1 MRERARAS
9 DPFDGTEL
17 QFQRLLENA
26 PDLIYRYRVQPP
38 RGYDYINSACLAIMG
53 RTAKEFY
60 ADPELGLACVHP
72 DDRHIILQAFQND
85 PAKLQL
91 AIQLRW
97 VHSGGRIVWAE
108 HRRVPVLD
116 RRGRI
121 IAIEGVG
128 RDITASLEIETQ
140 LRESE
145 NQLRR
150 LAASVQ
156 SAREEERAH
165 LSRELHD
172 ELGQAL
178 TIVKID
184 LTRTIRDLIPMG
196 LTPDIA
202 DRMQSAIGNIDVATE
217 TVRRLASALRPPAL
231 DHLGLAAA
239 IELEAAAL
247 ARRTGL
253 RCRVG
258 GSLRTAGMTSEQTTA
273 VFRIVQEAL
282 TNVVRH
288 SDASAV
294 RITMR
299 QTARTISVRIHDNG
313 RGISGDVIDHPGS
326 IGLLGMRERAK
337 LAGARLSIGARSGK
351 GTDILIAVSV
361 NPARGA
367 RRS

>member
-1 MRERARAS
+1 MVPRARTTQ
-9 DPFDGTEL
+9 PFDGTEL

-26 PDLIYRYRVQPP
+26 PALIYRFRVQPP

-53 RTAKEFY
+53 RPPKDFY
-60 ADPELGLACVHP
+60 ADPELALACVHP
-72 DDRHIILQAFQND
+72 EDRHIIRQAFQHD
-85 PAKLQL
+85 VAKLQL

-97 VHSGGRIVWAE
+97 VHPDGRIVWAE
-108 HRRVPVLD
+108 HCRVPVLD
-116 RRGRI
+116 QSGQL

-145 NQLRR
+145 DQLRR

-172 ELGQAL
+172 ELGQTL
-178 TIVKID
+178 TIIKID
-184 LTRTIRDLIPMG
+184 LTRAIRDLVPTG
-196 LTPDIA
+196 LAPAIA
-202 DRMQSAIGNIDVATE
+202 DRMQSVVGNLDVATE
-217 TVRRLASALRPPAL
+217 SVRRLASALRPPAL

-253 RCRVG
+253 RCRVS
-258 GSLRTAGMTSEQTTA
+258 GSLRTSGMTSEQTTA

-299 QTARTISVRIHDNG
+299 QTARSIAVRIHDNG
-313 RGISGDVIDHPGS
+313 RGIAGGVIDHPAS

-337 LAGARLSIGARSGK
+337 LAGARLSIAAKGGK
-351 GTDILIAVSV
+351 GTDILIAVSLSPV
-361 NPARGA
+361 RGTP
-367 RRS
+367 RS

>member
-1 MRERARAS
+1 MMHRARAVDS
-9 DPFDGTEL
+9 FDGTEL

-26 PDLIYRYRVQPP
+26 PDLIYRFRVERP

-53 RTAKEFY
+53 RPARDFY
-60 ADPELGLACVHP
+60 ADPELALACVHP
-72 DDRHIILQAFQND
+72 EDRHIMLQAFQTN

-97 VHSGGRIVWAE
+97 VHPDGRIVWAE

-116 RRGRI
+116 RRGRL

-128 RDITASLEIETQ
+128 RDITASLQIETQ

-172 ELGQAL
+172 ELGQTL
-178 TIVKID
+178 TIIKLD
-184 LTRTIRDLIPMG
+184 LTRAIRDLIPTG
-196 LTPDIA
+196 LAPNIA
-202 DRMQSAIGNIDVATE
+202 DRMQSVVGNIDVATE
-217 TVRRLASALRPPAL
+217 TVRRLATALRPPAL

-253 RCRVG
+253 RCRVA
-258 GSLRTAGMTSEQTTA
+258 GSLRTSGMTSEQTTA

-288 SDASAV
+288 SDASTV

-299 QTARTISVRIHDNG
+299 QTARSIAVRIHDNG
-313 RGISGDVIDHPGS
+313 RGIAGDVIDHPAS

-337 LAGARLSIGARSGK
+337 LAGARLSITAKGGK
-351 GTDILIAVSV
+351 GTDILIAVSLSPV
-361 NPARGA
+361 RGTP
-367 RRS
+367 SS

>member
-1 MRERARAS
+1 MTQRSRATQ
-9 DPFDGTEL
+9 PFSRTEL

-26 PDLIYRYRVQPP
+26 PDVIYRFRVQPP
-38 RGYDYINSACLAIMG
+38 RGYDYINSACAAIMG
-53 RTAKEFY
+53 RPAADFY
-60 ADPELGLACVHP
+60 ADPDLALACVHP
-72 DDRHIILQAFQND
+72 DDRHIILQAFQHD
-85 PAKLQL
+85 LAKLQL

-97 VHSGGRIVWAE
+97 VHPDGRIIWAE
-108 HRRVPVLD
+108 HRRVPILD
-116 RRGRI
+116 RRGRL

-145 NQLRR
+145 DQLRR
-150 LAASVQ
+150 LAARVQ

-172 ELGQAL
+172 ELGQTL

-184 LTRTIRDLIPMG
+184 LSRAIRDLNPTS
-196 LTPDIA
+196 LAPDIA
-202 DRMQSAIGNIDVATE
+202 DRMQSVVGNVDVATE

-253 RCRVG
+253 RCRVAG
-258 GSLRTAGMTSEQTTA
+258 GLRTSGMTSEQTTA

-282 TNVVRH
+282 TNAVRH

-299 QTARTISVRIHDNG
+299 QTARNIAVRIHDNG
-313 RGISGDVIDHPGS
+313 RGIAGDVIDHPAS
-326 IGLLGMRERAK
+326 IGLLGMRERAT
-337 LAGARLSIGARSGK
+337 LAGARLSITAKAGK
-351 GTDILIAVSV
+351 GTDILIVVALSPV
-361 NPARGA
+361 RGT